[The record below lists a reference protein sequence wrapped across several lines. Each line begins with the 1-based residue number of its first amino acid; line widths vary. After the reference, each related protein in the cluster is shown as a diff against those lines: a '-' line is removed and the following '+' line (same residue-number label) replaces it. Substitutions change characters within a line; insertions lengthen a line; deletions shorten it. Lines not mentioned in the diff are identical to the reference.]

1 MQYATGPTSQY
12 GLFRSTNDGTT
23 FAKISGS
30 GTGLPNGAVTSLV
43 ADPSNPS
50 RFYAAIQQSNFVG
63 ATAVYVSNDTG
74 ATWTP
79 VFTRTSSNGLITTT
93 GDPTTITLAA
103 GPNGSVAIAVSDLGK
118 TGVTPFLAGVFL
130 SSNQGTSWNQ
140 VTAAPN
146 VVAGGQTPVN
156 LHIAID
162 PNNANIVY
170 LTGDAYQ
177 TCSQGT
183 YVVQRASFPS
193 QL

>member
-1 MQYATGPTSQY
+1 MQDATGPTSQY

-23 FAKISGS
+23 FAENSGS

-43 ADPSNPS
+43 ADPSNLS
-50 RFYAAIQQSNFVG
+50 RAYAAIRQSNFVG

-118 TGVTPFLAGVFL
+118 TGVTPFLAGISV
-130 SSNQGTSWNQ
+130 SNQGTSWNQ
-140 VTAAPN
+140 ITAAPN
-146 VVAGGQTPVN
+146 VVAGGQTPIN

-177 TCSQGT
+177 TCSPGHDIM
-183 YVVQRASFPS
+183 QRPSLPS